1 MDFKDIVRMALEEYL
16 GDLRKALDGLTAEER
31 RFQPTPESHHID
43 FAIWHM
49 ARVEDD
55 WIQRFARGADTVWQS
70 EGWDTRCGLPSRES
84 GVRYT
89 AEQVAA
95 LPECDIGE
103 MTTYYDSVRRSTL
116 AYLDTLSESDLE
128 TCPQPERRPGYTV
141 AKMLAHVVVEEAQ
154 HTGQVAY
161 IRGMQRGLG
170 Q

>member
-1 MDFKDIVRMALEEYL
+1 MALEEYL

-43 FAIWHM
+43 FTVWHM

-55 WIQRFARGADTVWQS
+55 WIQRFAHGADTVWQS
-70 EGWDTRCGLPSRES
+70 EGWDARCGLPSRES

-95 LPECDIGE
+95 LPEFDVGE
-103 MTTYYDSVRRSTL
+103 MMAYYDSVRRSTL

-141 AKMLAHVVVEEAQ
+141 ARMLAHVVVEEAQ

>member
-43 FAIWHM
+43 FAVWHM

-55 WIQRFARGADTVWQS
+55 WIQRFARGAGTVWQS
-70 EGWDTRCGLPSRES
+70 EGWDARCGLPSRDS

-95 LPECDIGE
+95 LPKFDIGE
-103 MTTYYDSVRRSTL
+103 MMAYYDSVRRETL
-116 AYLDTLSESDLE
+116 AYLDTLSESDLDK
-128 TCPQPERRPGYTV
+128 CPQPERRPGYTV
-141 AKMLAHVVVEEAQ
+141 ARMLAHVVVEEAQ

-161 IRGMQRGLG
+161 IRGMRRGLG

>member
-1 MDFKDIVRMALEEYL
+1 MDFKDIVRLALEEYL

-43 FAIWHM
+43 FAVWHM

-55 WIQRFARGADTVWQS
+55 WIQRFARGAGTVWQS
-70 EGWDTRCGLPSRES
+70 EGWDARCGLPSRES

-95 LPECDIGE
+95 LPEFDVAE
-103 MTTYYDSVRRSTL
+103 MMAYYDSVRRSTL

>member
-1 MDFKDIVRMALEEYL
+1 MDFRDVVRLGLAEYL
-16 GDLRKALDGLTAEER
+16 DELRKALDGLTAEER

-43 FAIWHM
+43 FAVWHM

-55 WIQRFARGADTVWQS
+55 WIQRFARGTDTVWQG
-70 EGWDTRCGLPSRES
+70 EGWDARLGLPPRDS

-95 LPECDIGE
+95 LPGFDIDE
-103 MTTYYDSVRRSTL
+103 MMAYYDSVRRETL
-116 AYLDTLSESDLE
+116 AYLDTLSDSDLGK
-128 TCPQPERRPGYTV
+128 CPQPERRPGYTV

-161 IRGMQRGLG
+161 IRGMRRGLG

>member
-1 MDFKDIVRMALEEYL
+1 MALEEYL

-43 FAIWHM
+43 FTVWHM

-55 WIQRFARGADTVWQS
+55 WIQRFARGAGTVWQD
-70 EGWDTRCGLPSRES
+70 EGWDARCGLPSRDS

-95 LPECDIGE
+95 LPEFTIGE
-103 MTTYYDSVRRSTL
+103 MMAYYDSVRRETL

-128 TCPQPERRPGYTV
+128 KCPQPERRPGYTV
-141 AKMLAHVVVEEAQ
+141 ARMLAHVVVEEAQ

>member
-16 GDLRKALDGLTAEER
+16 GDLRKALEGLTAEER

-43 FAIWHM
+43 FAVWHM

-55 WIQRFARGADTVWQS
+55 WIQRFARGAGTVWQS
-70 EGWDTRCGLPSRES
+70 EGWDARCGLPSRDS

-95 LPECDIGE
+95 LPEFDIGE
-103 MTTYYDSVRRSTL
+103 MMAYYDSVRRSTL
-116 AYLDTLSESDLE
+116 AYLDALSGSDLDE
-128 TCPQPERRPGYTV
+128 CPQPERRPGYTV